1 MGKDIDMNDT
11 QRQDNPG
18 ATTIDD
24 EGHYGIVDMTTGEIL
39 EDNDSKGYNTPAA
52 AFRAYMRKKTR

>member
-1 MGKDIDMNDT
+1 MNDT